1 MTGIDEWR
9 GRVGEIWA
17 LNGAMTDQ
25 LLAPFGA
32 AGIAA
37 LGPVSGLRGLDI
49 GCGAGASTQYLTQ
62 LGAQMT
68 GLDVSG
74 DLIAQARARPSA
86 ETIEF
91 VNADAARWSTQVP
104 IDFAF
109 SRFGT
114 MFFDDPPA
122 ALAHLR
128 AQARQDAPLVAV
140 AWAARDLN
148 PWASLPQSV
157 LGAFMTP
164 TENSAPQETAPS
176 PQAPGPFGWSD
187 ADYAVDLLR
196 NAGWRNVTAT
206 KHEAKPIIGLPGG
219 GIEAA
224 VTFFTRIGPGASM
237 MKAQPGP
244 VVAQMK
250 AKLGEALADHLVGND
265 LRLRATAWIYTAQA

>member
-68 GLDVSG
+68 GL
-74 DLIAQARARPSA
+74 
-86 ETIEF
+86 
-91 VNADAARWSTQVP
+91 AARWSTQVP

-206 KHEAKPIIGLPGG
+206 KHEAKPI
-219 GIEAA
+219 